1 MPPAASTSTASRSD
15 SMPMLP
21 SAVAVKL
28 PVFLLVMLLWE
39 TITGMVPDTAAPLE
53 EAAMATFTSTVT
65 SFASAWDRMFLP
77 AVRTALFV
85 FTPTL
90 RLNTFTLTVAPTAT
104 PLPVEPEAAMM
115 PLAITLLDLASTF
128 TLSVSEMTF
137 ALSRRS
143 TLVSDLVMSTPSE
156 PATAFPEPPVAAEAE
171 AMMEIRRSL
180 SMAVTLASP
189 PLAFSSAPAP
199 TIALVRALL
208 TVTSTVPPTAAVP
221 PAEEMLSEISSRSSS
236 VFAFTSSLRPAV
248 MLALSPTSATALLL
262 ATITLIA
269 PPTLLLC
276 VPVATAAATVNSWTS
291 ESTVAFWV

>member
-21 SAVAVKL
+21 SAVTAKL
-28 PVFLLVMLLWE
+28 PLFLLVILLWE
-39 TITGMVPDTAAPLE
+39 TITGMVPATVEPPE

-65 SFASAWDRMFLP
+65 SFASAWERTFLP

-104 PLPVEPEAAMM
+104 PVPVEPEAAMM

-128 TLSVSEMTF
+128 TLSFTEMTF
-137 ALSRRS
+137 APSRRS
-143 TLVSDLVMSTPSE
+143 TNVSDLVMSTPSE
-156 PATAFPEPPVAAEAE
+156 PATALPEPPVAAEAE

-189 PLAFSSAPAP
+189 PLAVSSAPAP
-199 TIALVRALL
+199 TTASVRALL
-208 TVTSTVPPTAAVP
+208 TVTSTVPPTAALP
-221 PAEEMLSEISSRSSS
+221 PADDTLREISSRSSS
-236 VFAFTSSLRPAV
+236 VFAFTSSLPPAT
-248 MLALSPTSATALLL
+248 MRALSPTSATALLL

-269 PPTLLLC
+269 PPTLLLSW
-276 VPVATAAATVNSWTS
+276 PVATAAATVNSWMS